1 MEFTNDFSKQSLVAI
16 EAAKTLAEKLNDA
29 SVATGH
35 LIYGL
40 TIDDGASIHHIFKDL
55 NIDPAMF
62 SGYVETLP
70 RESEVSGPGAP
81 FNRHVQTV
89 FERARETMELL
100 GGKEVL
106 TEHMGIALMSVKA
119 GSAYETLK
127 EFSIDPAYIQMLIL
141 ESMGLEAEDAPEW
154 F

>member
-1 MEFTNDFSKQSLVAI
+1 MFEDFSEKAQRAVQ
-16 EAAKTLAEKLNDA
+16 AAKELAERLDDK

-40 TIDDGASIHHIFKDL
+40 TVDESTCLHHIFKDL
-55 NIDPAMF
+55 NVDPDMF
-62 SGYVETLP
+62 SGYVDSLP
-70 RESEVSGPGAP
+70 REPEIGIEGAP

-89 FERARETMELL
+89 FERAREAAEEL
-100 GGKEVL
+100 GSKRV
-106 TEHMGIALMSVKA
+106 TPEHLAIALLSVKA

-127 EFSIDPAYIQMLIL
+127 EFSIDPAYVQMLIL
-141 ESMGLEAEDAPEW
+141 ETMGLEAEDVPDW

>member
-1 MEFTNDFSKQSLVAI
+1 MGGT
-16 EAAKTLAEKLNDA
+16 
-29 SVATGH
+29 
-35 LIYGL
+35 
-40 TIDDGASIHHIFKDL
+40 
-55 NIDPAMF
+55 
-62 SGYVETLP
+62 
-70 RESEVSGPGAP
+70 GAP

-89 FERARETMELL
+89 FDRARETMELL

>member
-1 MEFTNDFSKQSLVAI
+1 MELTNGFSKQSLAAV
-16 EAAKTLAEKLNDA
+16 EAAKQLAEKLGDA

-40 TIDDGASIHHIFKDL
+40 TIDDGACIHHIFKDL
-55 NIDPAMF
+55 NIDPDMF
-62 SGYVETLP
+62 SGYVDSLP

-89 FERARETMELL
+89 FERARETMVLL
-100 GGKEVL
+100 GAEDVL
-106 TEHMGIALMSVKA
+106 PEHLGIALMSVKA

-127 EFSIDPAYIQMLIL
+127 EFSIDPAYVQMLIL
-141 ESMGLEAEDAPEW
+141 ESMGLEADDAPEW